1 MVVYLVFVGVFNSFC
16 SEATVKELRCDET
29 DCCELLDEDNIQ
41 DLAQANCSSTME
53 TIFSPIPE
61 TVDNASEATTSDDRG
76 SETDHEAPSLG
87 SNDSDSSNRNLCE
100 YQSCNVSDF
109 FISDMIVSSSPYTEA
124 TCLPD
129 FGCDESFT
137 FSDDDFMLLPF
148 LEDSFDT
155 CNESD
160 DSINRTGSGMVSEES
175 NLYMAIHQLRSC
187 NPEIDSD
194 VNTYPEWDPAECLD
208 PQMFIRNLPDLSELE
223 TNVRHER
230 KTVTLVLDLD
240 ETLVHS
246 SLEYCDDADFTFPV
260 FVDLREYTV
269 YVKKRPHLRE
279 FLERVSEMFQV
290 FIFTASQSIY
300 AKQLLDVLDPD
311 GKIISHRAYR
321 ESCVFVDGCY
331 TKDLTVLGVDL
342 AKVAIVDNC
351 PQVFRLQVNNGI
363 PIKSWFSD
371 PSDCALISLLPF
383 LERLADAEDVRPII
397 AKRFGFLL
405 GLLSNLCQIV
415 VEENFCF
422 AVSNEDIYNGV
433 IQKCHSNRYKL
444 TLQRHT
450 GGVFALLDIRNIVFF
465 ILMNGIYWNDALY
478 WKYGNRLLMDVYEMR
493 KGYCE

>member
-1 MVVYLVFVGVFNSFC
+1 MKMKSTTGCLREKNGLHVCQKSSKISKSCASQVKSFQQEAQLETCVSSKHHDSFC
-16 SEATVKELRCDET
+16 SEATVQELRCDET
-29 DCCELLDEDNIQ
+29 DCCELLDKDDIQ
-41 DLAQANCSSTME
+41 DHAQVNCSSTME

-61 TVDNASEATTSDDRG
+61 SDENDSEATTSDDRG
-76 SETDHEAPSLG
+76 SETGHEAPILENKDCDG
-87 SNDSDSSNRNLCE
+87 SNRNLCE

-137 FSDDDFMLLPF
+137 FFDDDFMLLPF
-148 LEDSFDT
+148 LEDSFDAS
-155 CNESD
+155 NESD
-160 DSINRTGSGMVSEES
+160 DSINRTGSEMVSEES

-187 NPEIDSD
+187 SPELDSD
-194 VNTYPEWDPAECLD
+194 VNTYPEWDPSDCLD
-208 PQMFIRNLPDLSELE
+208 PQMFIRNLPDLPEVE
-223 TNVRHER
+223 TNLLPRER

-246 SLEYCDDADFTFPV
+246 SLEHCDDADFTFPV
-260 FVDLREYTV
+260 FVDLKEYTV
-269 YVKKRPHLRE
+269 YVKKRPYLRE

-321 ESCVFVDGCY
+321 ESCVFADGTY

-342 AKVAIVDNC
+342 AKVAIIDNS

-383 LERLADAEDVRPII
+383 LEILADAEDVRPII
-397 AKRFGFLL
+397 AKRFG
-405 GLLSNLCQIV
+405 NK
-415 VEENFCF
+415 E
-422 AVSNEDIYNGV
+422 
-433 IQKCHSNRYKL
+433 
-444 TLQRHT
+444 
-450 GGVFALLDIRNIVFF
+450 
-465 ILMNGIYWNDALY
+465 
-478 WKYGNRLLMDVYEMR
+478 
-493 KGYCE
+493 